1 MTLTDRDKRLL
12 PLLVIALVGIIARF
26 FMLRSESAPAEA
38 TAAAPVVE
46 RQLTRLRAVESTI
59 PGKETLLKSA
69 REQLA
74 TLEKGLIE
82 AETAGQAQAQLL
94 QTIRRLG
101 KVEGI
106 DARGGEI
113 GQVRALGD
121 SYGEV
126 SVAVNFDCGIEQL
139 LNLLAALSNEP
150 KLLAT
155 EDLRISSANAKDK
168 RINVRLAISG
178 VVDKRLVPERK
189 GPTL

>member
-12 PLLVIALVGIIARF
+12 PILAVAVIGFAIRF
-26 FMLRSESAPAEA
+26 VVLRTDSASAEPAM
-38 TAAAPVVE
+38 AAPIAE
-46 RQLTRLRAVESTI
+46 RQLARLRALESTI
-59 PGKETLLKSA
+59 PGKEVLLKAA
-69 REQLA
+69 REQVSN
-74 TLEKGLIE
+74 LEKGLIE

-121 SYGEV
+121 NYGEV

-155 EDLRISSANAKDK
+155 EDIRISSSNNKDK
-168 RINVRLAISG
+168 RINVRLSISG
-178 VVDKRLVPERK
+178 VVDRKLIPERK
-189 GPTL
+189 GPAL

>member
-1 MTLTDRDKRLL
+1 MTLTERDKRLL
-12 PLLVIALVGIIARF
+12 PLLAIALVGFGARF
-26 FMLRSESAPAEA
+26 FMLRSESAVTEPAM
-38 TAAAPVVE
+38 AAPLAE
-46 RQLTRLRAVESTI
+46 RQLARLRALESTI
-59 PGKETLLKSA
+59 PGKEALLKTA
-69 REQLA
+69 RTQL
-74 TLEKGLIE
+74 TDLEKGLIE

-126 SVAVNFDCGIEQL
+126 SVAVNFDCAIEQL

-155 EDLRISSANAKDK
+155 EDIRISSSNSKDK

-178 VVDKRLVPERK
+178 VVSKKLVPERK
-189 GPTL
+189 GPSL